1 MPAPDFDRTLA
12 AARAGEEWGWDLLH
26 RWLAPAILGFLRGRI
41 PSEAEDLAASVWM
54 EAARNLH
61 RFEGDEAGFRA
72 WMFTIARRRMLNE
85 RRRQARRPVELHA
98 LDTLPVA
105 TDLTGDPADEV
116 TERATGAAAVDLIRE
131 VLPEIQ
137 GEVVLLRVVAEL
149 PVNDIAAML
158 DLAPGHVRVLA
169 HRGLAKLVEHFS
181 RVPVTPGS
189 DPGISEVP

>member
-1 MPAPDFDRTLA
+1 MPTPDFDQTLA

-54 EAARNLH
+54 EAARNLG

-105 TDLTGDPADEV
+105 DVVGDPADEV
-116 TERATGAAAVDLIRE
+116 GERAAGAAAVDLIRQ

-169 HRGLAKLVEHFS
+169 HRGLAKLAEHFS

>member
-1 MPAPDFDRTLA
+1 MPAPDFDQTLA
-12 AARAGEEWGWDLLH
+12 AARAGEEWGWDLLY
-26 RWLAPAILGFLRGRI
+26 RWLGPAILGFLRGRI
-41 PSEAEDLAASVWM
+41 PAEAEDLASSVWM
-54 EAARNLH
+54 EAARSLG

-72 WMFTIARRRMLNE
+72 WMFTIARSRMLNE
-85 RRRQARRPVELHA
+85 RRRRARRPVELHA
-98 LDTLPVA
+98 EDTLPVA
-105 TDLTGDPADEV
+105 AAPDDPAAEV
-116 TERATGAAAVDLIRE
+116 VERMAGAAAVDLIRE
-131 VLPEIQ
+131 VLPELQ

-169 HRGLAKLVEHFS
+169 HRGLAKLAEHFS

>member
-1 MPAPDFDRTLA
+1 VSAPDFDQALA
-12 AARAGEEWGWDLLH
+12 GARAGEEWAWDLLH
-26 RWLAPAILGFLRGRI
+26 RWLAPSILGFLRGRI

-54 EAARNLH
+54 EAARGLAG
-61 RFEGDEAGFRA
+61 FEGDEAGFRA

-85 RRRQARRPVELHA
+85 RRRQARRPVELYPV
-98 LDTLPVA
+98 DDLPVA
-105 TDLTGDPADEV
+105 ATAADPADEV
-116 TERATGAAAVDLIRE
+116 AERAAGAAAVDLIRE
-131 VLPEIQ
+131 VLPELQ

-149 PVNDIAAML
+149 PVNDIAALL

-169 HRGLAKLVEHFS
+169 HRGLAKLAEHFS

>member
-1 MPAPDFDRTLA
+1 MPAPDFDQTLA

-41 PSEAEDLAASVWM
+41 PSEAEDLAASVWL
-54 EAARNLH
+54 EAARNLG

-85 RRRQARRPVELHA
+85 RRRRARRPVELHDT
-98 LDTLPVA
+98 DTLPVA
-105 TDLTGDPADEV
+105 AAGDDPADEV
-116 TERATGAAAVDLIRE
+116 AERMAGAAAVDLIRE

-149 PVNDIAAML
+149 PVNDIAALL

-169 HRGLAKLVEHFS
+169 HRGLAKLAEHFS

>member
-1 MPAPDFDRTLA
+1 MPAPDFHQTLA

-41 PSEAEDLAASVWM
+41 PSEAEDLAASVWL
-54 EAARNLH
+54 EAARNLG

-85 RRRQARRPVELHA
+85 RRRRARRPVELHDT
-98 LDTLPVA
+98 DTLPVA
-105 TDLTGDPADEV
+105 AAGDDPADEV
-116 TERATGAAAVDLIRE
+116 AERMAGAAAVDLIRE

-149 PVNDIAAML
+149 PVNDIAALL

-169 HRGLAKLVEHFS
+169 HRGLAKLAEHFS